1 VTTGIGVCSSRAS
14 VQQEVRREAEK
25 QNLLI
30 SWPPL
35 NVAAD
40 RTRGQE
46 VRREAEKQ
54 NLLISWP
61 PVNVAS
67 D

>member
-1 VTTGIGVCSSRAS
+1 LNKRSGG
-14 VQQEVRREAEK
+14 QEEAEK

-30 SWPPL
+30 SWPPV
-35 NVAAD
+35 NVASD

-54 NLLISWP
+54 NLLISWA
-61 PVNVAS
+61 PVSVAS